1 MVRRIDPS
9 LIPSRPHLDFEG
21 SLWEQGIS
29 LVAGIDEAGR
39 GALAGP
45 VTAAAVILP
54 QQQSILSQLSEVQ
67 DSKMLTP
74 SERESLRL
82 LIEKKSITWGVGFA
96 SNKKI
101 DQISIIGATRLAIE
115 RALEELSPKPDYLL
129 VDYLVLPELN
139 IPQTRLV
146 KGDARSLSIA
156 AASILAKTHRDEW
169 MNSAAEEY
177 PTYDFISN
185 KGYGTNHH
193 RRAIEDIGPCPLHRK
208 SFSPIKDLS

>member
-9 LIPSRPHLDFEG
+9 LIPPRPDLDFEG
-21 SLWEQGIS
+21 SLWDQGIS

-54 QQQSILSQLSEVQ
+54 QQQSILSQLWEVQ

-74 SERESLRL
+74 AERGSLRL
-82 LIEKKSITWGVGFA
+82 LIETRSITWGVGFA
-96 SNKKI
+96 SNNEI
-101 DQISIIGATRLAIE
+101 DQISVIGATRLAID
-115 RALEELSPKPDYLL
+115 RALKELSQDPEYLL
-129 VDYLVLPELN
+129 VDYLVLPESN

-169 MNSAAEEY
+169 MISAAEEY
-177 PTYDFISN
+177 PEYDFRSN

-193 RRAIEDIGPCPLHRK
+193 RRTIKNIGPCPLHRN
-208 SFSPIKDLS
+208 SFAPLKDMI